1 MDEDERVRDTTERTV
16 PPSERNTPTVTPKAR
31 ARRWPLVMAGGLVGL
46 PLLVLTAWT
55 VVALTWS
62 YSKGERAGFVQK
74 FSQKG
79 WICKT
84 WEGDLAMA
92 TVPGVAPERFQFS
105 VRDDSIAAE
114 ISKVM
119 GSRVTLTYEEHR
131 GVPGTCFGETDYFV
145 TRIKALP

>member
-1 MDEDERVRDTTERTV
+1 MDEDERVRDKTDQPL
-16 PPSERNTPTVTPKAR
+16 PPAEASTPVKSSRGIRP
-31 ARRWPLVMAGGLVGL
+31 RWPVVVGL
-46 PLLVLTAWT
+46 GMIGMPVLVLVAWT

-114 ISKVM
+114 ISKIM

-145 TRIKALP
+145 TRVKAIP

>member
-16 PPSERNTPTVTPKAR
+16 PPSEGNTPTVTPKSGR
-31 ARRWPLVMAGGLVGL
+31 RRWPLVMAGGLVGM

-119 GSRVTLTYEEHR
+119 GSRVALTYEEHR

-145 TRIKALP
+145 TKVKALP

>member
-1 MDEDERVRDTTERTV
+1 MDQDERARDTTDQPV
-16 PPSERNTPTVTPKAR
+16 PPSDGGAPIVTGR
-31 ARRWPLVMAGGLVGL
+31 TGVRRWPVLVAAGLVGM

-55 VVALTWS
+55 IVALSWS
-62 YSKGERAGFVQK
+62 YSKGDRAGFVQK

-105 VRDDSIAAE
+105 VRNDSIAAE

-119 GSRVTLTYEEHR
+119 GSRVSLTYEEHR

-145 TRIKALP
+145 TSVKAIP